1 MKKNL
6 LLSLVLFNSF
16 ISFSQVNEDMIM
28 DRFNM
33 NAFNPAYVGVDG
45 KEISFSSRSKWQG
58 IEGAPTTNYIFYSG
72 ARKKNLAI
80 GGSVISNKVFIDTR
94 TQYALDASYQ
104 LQMGDDKNLY
114 LGTKIGAT
122 TTNSDINDLNRI
134 TSEVNPFISN
144 SNNSIFPVFGVGAV
158 YKTKYY
164 YLSASIPN
172 ILNPENFVDE
182 DSSIS
187 SEKPIT
193 YLMAGT
199 SFYSSIFDADIKP
212 FVSTK
217 LNPNTDTVTHF
228 GGTLDFNNTLELG
241 AGYKTNGFSNVLLIY
256 KTKFGLSL
264 AYAYDFGAVNVLSA
278 INKSGSEIF
287 IKYNFGK
294 NSASKKNPNSDT
306 E

>member
-33 NAFNPAYVGVDG
+33 NAFNPAYVGIDG

-58 IEGAPTTNYIFYSG
+58 IGGAPSTNYIFYSG
-72 ARKKNLAI
+72 ARKKNLSI
-80 GGSVISNKVFIDTR
+80 GASVISNKVFIDTR

-144 SNNSIFPVFGVGAV
+144 SNNSIFPVFGVGAL

-199 SFYSSIFDADIKP
+199 SFYSNIFNADIKP
-212 FVSTK
+212 FISTK

-228 GGTLDFNNTLELG
+228 GSTIDFNNTLEIG
-241 AGYKTNGFSNVLLIY
+241 GGYKTNGFSNVMLIY

-264 AYAYDFGAVNVLSA
+264 AYAYDFGAVNVPSS
-278 INKSGSEIF
+278 INRSGSEIF
-287 IKYNFGK
+287 LKYNFGK
-294 NSASKKNPNSDT
+294 NPTPKKDPKSDSK
-306 E
+306 